1 MNNCKTINNNT
12 FCFSKLMIVLFIS
25 IFFVSACGTSKREQQ
40 LKNKSTNL
48 TFETFTQRDV
58 VKKGDFSKAS
68 ATTVLSSDKKY
79 RVTLYSNTFPIPMQK
94 IHSWTARIEQANGK
108 PLEKAKI
115 YIHGGMPVHRHGFP
129 VTPRVRKYLGD
140 GKFLIEGVKFSMI
153 GDWEMR
159 LNIKEEN
166 VRDRAIFKIKIAP

>member
-1 MNNCKTINNNT
+1 MNNNYKKNT
-12 FCFSKLMIVLFIS
+12 FVVVLS
-25 IFFVSACGTSKREQQ
+25 LALLTLSACSANKREQQ
-40 LKNKSTNL
+40 MENKSTTL
-48 TFETFTQRDV
+48 KFEQFTPSKIV
-58 VKKGDFSKAS
+58 TKGDFSKTA

-79 RVTLYSNTFPIPMQK
+79 RVSLYSNTFPIPMQK
-94 IHSWTARIEQANGK
+94 IHSWTARIEQANGQ
-108 PLEKAKI
+108 PLDKAKI
-115 YIHGGMPVHRHGFP
+115 YIHGGMPEHRHGFP

-153 GDWEMR
+153 GNWEMR